1 MTPSD
6 TLSARPVKQA
16 GPAHHRRTPSTAH
29 RGEQPHAA
37 VAAIK
42 EHLAFTPAASISSS
56 PIDLLPAHA
65 SVAYAQAG
73 PQRGG

>member
-1 MTPSD
+1 MRCQHGPSNKQD
-6 TLSARPVKQA
+6 PHITVARHPQRILA
-16 GPAHHRRTPSTAH
+16 SSRMRLL
-29 RGEQPHAA
+29 
-37 VAAIK
+37 AAIK